1 MPHVPVCGGGEL
13 AGVHGV
19 DFLSR
24 GARAEPTDCR
34 YGTHVRV
41 LEVDVG
47 EESAVVQSRL
57 ERLFDSSIE
66 LGVTQSEAQINSSS
80 VAIDIHERA
89 LKNHNVVETL
99 WKTENNIA
107 VLMKKTGETESE
119 SDM

>member
-1 MPHVPVCGGGEL
+1 M
-13 AGVHGV
+13 
-19 DFLSR
+19 
-24 GARAEPTDCR
+24 
-34 YGTHVRV
+34 
-41 LEVDVG
+41 DVG

-66 LGVTQSEAQINSSS
+66 LGVTQSEAQINPSS

-89 LKNHNVVETL
+89 LKNHNVVEAL

-107 VLMKKTGETESE
+107 VLMKKTGETELE